1 MGKGVAREAK
11 KKDNPFMTMFS
22 SRKESLL
29 MMHDIVNEAVRQLP
43 VPSQQQ
49 LMSYVSEQTRAV
61 VSTRR
66 PRGKPATL
74 SIMHLCLGIVLS
86 GLEGFG
92 SQLKLWRRLCLEPM
106 GPFAPVAVGD
116 QAVYNR
122 LARAA
127 GAMRA
132 FFEQVSGW
140 IGEQVGGLEERG
152 VVPWACQVLALDE
165 STLDAVGRWLPELR
179 GVLPGDPRLLAGR
192 ISALFDVRRQPWV
205 RVEVWQEAVANC
217 KLQARLML
225 EGLQAGTL
233 LLFDR
238 GYLSFPWFDELTDRG
253 LFWISRYGNRVSMQ
267 IKHILYQGD
276 GVLDAIVWL
285 GAYRADRAKYPVRLV
300 QFYHRGQL
308 HRYLS
313 NVLDAQQLTLA
324 DIARLYARRWDIE
337 LAFCV
342 LKEHLHLSQLWSAKW
357 EVVQVQIWAGVLLA
371 QLFHGLQVHLA
382 AQEGVDPFD
391 VSIDLLVEIVPRLLL
406 RGIAPLPY
414 LGQSGRQVGL
424 IRPSMR
430 LRVEVPLVDPRWIT
444 PAPPEALRPRDSVR
458 SAHRKCERGPR
469 STTTKAG

>member
-1 MGKGVAREAK
+1 M
-11 KKDNPFMTMFS
+11 S
-22 SRKESLL
+22 
-29 MMHDIVNEAVRQLP
+29 HDSVNERGRQLP
-43 VPSQQQ
+43 VPTQQE
-49 LMSYVSEQTRAV
+49 LMSYVSEKTRSV
-61 VSTRR
+61 VSTGRR
-66 PRGKPATL
+66 RGKPATL
-74 SIMHLCLGIVLS
+74 SALHLCLGIVLS

-92 SQLKLWRRLCLEPM
+92 SQLKLWRQLCLETM
-106 GPFAPVAVGD
+106 GPFGPVSVGD

-127 GAMRA
+127 GAMRL
-132 FFEQVSGW
+132 FFEQVSSW
-140 IGEQVGGLEERG
+140 MAEQLEGLEEG
-152 VVPWACQVLALDE
+152 GLAPWASGVLALDE

-179 GVLPGDPRLLAGR
+179 GVLAGDPHLLAGR
-192 ISALFDVRRQPWV
+192 ISALFDVRRQQWL

-217 KLQARLML
+217 KLQARLL
-225 EGLQAGTL
+225 VEGLPTGTL

-238 GYLSFPWFDELTDRG
+238 GYLSFPWFDELTERH
-253 LFWISRYGNRVSMQ
+253 LHWISRYGNRVSLQ

-285 GAYRADRAKYPVRLV
+285 GVYRADRAKYPVRLV
-300 QFYHRGQL
+300 QFYQRGQL
-308 HRYLS
+308 HRYLT

-371 QLFHGLQVHLA
+371 QLFHGLQVQLA
-382 AQEGVDPFD
+382 ASAGVDPFE
-391 VSIDLLVEIVPRLLL
+391 VSIDLLVQIVPRLLQ

-414 LGQSGRQVGL
+414 LEQHGREVGL
-424 IRPSMR
+424 IRPSTR
-430 LRVEVPLVDPRWIT
+430 LRVQVPFIDPRWIT
-444 PAPPEALRPRDSVR
+444 PAPLEALRPRESVR
-458 SAHRKCERGPR
+458 HAQRKCERGPR